1 MTSRNDV
8 CQSQHI
14 LTWGTE
20 EMVVRQLCY
29 SSSQILPGHRN
40 LTVNKVQAAS
50 LLGGFSYT
58 SCK

>member
-29 SSSQILPGHRN
+29 SSSQILPGH
-40 LTVNKVQAAS
+40 VNKVQAAS